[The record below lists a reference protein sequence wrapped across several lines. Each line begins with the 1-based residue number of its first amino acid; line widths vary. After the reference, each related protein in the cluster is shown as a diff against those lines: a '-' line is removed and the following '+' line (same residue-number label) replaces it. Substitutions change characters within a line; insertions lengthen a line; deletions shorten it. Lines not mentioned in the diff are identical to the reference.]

1 MNKQY
6 EKPFM
11 KMVSLRSNE
20 SVADTCWGNHGP
32 DTQRYWDTAGKG
44 YVAFY
49 CANTNCNMKDQSDLV
64 VWYYDKKND
73 DEPEL
78 LKTSDSLHGKVYEA
92 VKAGGNSGNPLRGMK
107 DFPDTPGGMS

>member
-64 VWYYDKKND
+64 VWYYDKKMTMSRSC
-73 DEPEL
+73 
-78 LKTSDSLHGKVYEA
+78 LKQATHYMAKFMRL
-92 VKAGGNSGNPLRGMK
+92 
-107 DFPDTPGGMS
+107 